1 MNPMAIYGLDGGN
14 CCALAAAVAR
24 TIVGPDAFSGP
35 ELPTCL
41 RNITPGRSRDGVAD
55 DMATKYT
62 VADDEAQ
69 RGGKHNKIWRNLS
82 NTLKICSWRDK
93 SHTYNMSFV
102 MGSVDCYCGRRAVIR
117 TSWTTENPGRRFQ
130 ACLKNEEEG
139 GCVFFDWNDP
149 PMCRRAKALIPGLL
163 KKMNAS
169 EEEILKL
176 KTETLAYVMNV

>member
-1 MNPMAIYGLDGGN
+1 
-14 CCALAAAVAR
+14 
-24 TIVGPDAFSGP
+24 
-35 ELPTCL
+35 
-41 RNITPGRSRDGVAD
+41 
-55 DMATKYT
+55 
-62 VADDEAQ
+62 
-69 RGGKHNKIWRNLS
+69 LS

-102 MGSVDCYCGRRAVIR
+102 TGSVDCYCGRRAVIR

-130 ACLKNEEEG
+130 ACSNLSEEDP
-139 GCVFFDWNDP
+139 GCVFFDWYDP

-176 KTETLAYVMNV
+176 KTETLGLAVMNRKLKKIIFVLVLLVVSILIILK